1 MYKMAQGGTQNTTA
15 AQKAAS
21 EAEESSSKASAQSK
35 SYSTAAANVSQLS
48 NLVGSFDSAHANK
61 KTTAAQDS
69 ISSLWSGYTNS
80 YSSGIA
86 NLSALSG
93 VSSSAAGLV
102 NSYNEAKSA
111 FDTQFKAYMGDLQKS
126 AQTVKNMSYEFSA
139 DDITE
144 AEDGSKTYSDGLKD
158 AIKNVKQL
166 VSDYNDALDL
176 TSDYSSVGK
185 RLESLHKSFADT
197 TYRADTYNQ
206 LGITVDSK
214 TGKMSVDE
222 DKLATALT
230 ENGDRVKNALGANGL
245 AGKAEQHLTQA
256 GSQSDIATR
265 QGAAHS
271 RRAHCN
277 AINHKGM
284 CPKDLDTHLLAHC
297 NVLLQPLAG
306 GRLAKVVVIAHS
318 KQLHAKTLHKHLSH
332 EALGRQGG
340 HCVVKI

>member
-1 MYKMAQGGTQNTTA
+1 MSTISAMTKDTYTMYKMAQGDTQATTTA
-15 AQKAAS
+15 QKEAS
-21 EAEESSSKASAQSK
+21 KAEESSSAQSK
-35 SYSTAAANVSQLS
+35 SYATAAANVSKLS
-48 NLVGSFDSAHANK
+48 NLVGSFDSAHGSK
-61 KTTAAQDS
+61 KTNAAQDS
-69 ISSLWSGYTNS
+69 IASLWSGYTNS
-80 YSSGIA
+80 YSSRLA
-86 NLSALSG
+86 NLNALSG

-111 FDTQFKAYMGDLQKS
+111 FETQFKAYMGDLQKS

-245 AGKAEQHLTQA
+245 AGKAEQHLAQA
-256 GSQSDIATR
+256 GSQSDKLFPSLQSMFGNSLKTASAYTNPQVLNATV
-265 QGAAHS
+265 QY
-271 RRAHCN
+271 
-277 AINHKGM
+277 GM
-284 CPKDLDTHLLAHC
+284 IGNLFSTMF
-297 NVLLQPLAG
+297 
-306 GRLAKVVVIAHS
+306 
-318 KQLHAKTLHKHLSH
+318 
-332 EALGRQGG
+332 
-340 HCVVKI
+340 